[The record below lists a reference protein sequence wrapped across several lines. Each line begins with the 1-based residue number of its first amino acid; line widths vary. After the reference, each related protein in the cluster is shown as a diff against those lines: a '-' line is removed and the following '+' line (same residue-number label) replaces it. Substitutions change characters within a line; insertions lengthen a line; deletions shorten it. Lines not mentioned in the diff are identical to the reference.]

1 MKKID
6 FAARLSKVRTAL
18 STDNVDAIFVTPGSD
33 LRYLTGYDALPL
45 ERLTCLAITSDAT
58 ARMVVPRLELPAAQH
73 HELDRFGIEIIAWDE
88 TDDPI
93 ALLNKVTGPIKSA
106 AVNDTM
112 WAQKALGIQDSFG
125 AKLKPAGRLL
135 SDIRAVKDEAE
146 ISAVAAAGA
155 AIDEVHQNMSL
166 WLKSGRTEREVARDI
181 AEAILASGHQRVD
194 FVIVASGPNGA
205 SPHHESSDRVIG
217 VGEPVVVDIGGTMP
231 SGYCSDC
238 TRMYVYG
245 EPPAEFVKHFDTLKL
260 AQEHAVAAVAVGM
273 SGAEADSLARDIL
286 AANGLG
292 EYFVHRT
299 GHGLGLDTHEEPYIV
314 ASNHEPL
321 VTGNV
326 FSIEPGFYIPGK
338 FGARIEDIVA
348 LTADGLVNFNNTSH
362 ELTILNS

>member
-1 MKKID
+1 MTQID
-6 FAARLSKVRTAL
+6 FAKRLERVRQAL
-18 STDNVDAIFVTPGSD
+18 TSSQIDALFVTPGSD

-45 ERLTCLAITSDAT
+45 ERLTCLAITSKQA
-58 ARMVVPRLELPAAQH
+58 AHLLVPRLELPAAEH
-73 HELDRFGIEIIAWDE
+73 HGLDQFGIEVVAWDE

-93 ALLNKVTGPIKSA
+93 ALLTEVTGVINSA
-106 AVNDTM
+106 AVNDAM
-112 WAQKALGIQDSFG
+112 WAQKALGIQASFQ
-125 AKLKPAGRLL
+125 AQVTPAGRLI
-135 SDIRAVKDEAE
+135 SDIRAVKDAAE
-146 ISAVAAAGA
+146 IAAVAEAGA
-155 AIDEVHQNMSL
+155 AIDEVHRNMSL
-166 WLKSGRTEREVARDI
+166 WLRPGRTEREVARDI

-238 TRMYVYG
+238 TRMYVCG
-245 EPPAEFVKHFDTLKL
+245 EPSVEFVAHYEVLKTAQQNALDT
-260 AQEHAVAAVAVGM
+260 VAVGM
-273 SGAEADSLARDIL
+273 SGAQADSLARDIL
-286 AANGLG
+286 EGNGLG
-292 EYFVHRT
+292 QYFVHRT

-321 VTGNV
+321 VVGNV

-348 LTADGLVNFNNTSH
+348 LTDDGFVNFNNTSH
-362 ELTILNS
+362 ELVILNV